1 MSMGKW
7 RTQMSDKTKSWNNF
21 GGRSWS
27 YDTAGNRLKTC
38 PQCRTEI
45 DSRARVCPNCH
56 SKQGLS
62 GKAKLVLVVVAF
74 FALPGVLGSGGKSG
88 SSTSTSTYVA
98 APTVGEQMTDDYVKY
113 VKTDLNGES
122 NCKSAV
128 ADMAKY
134 DLRWTNSWG
143 SSPFG
148 YYNRY
153 ALPDGYV
160 RLVGDEAE
168 AQNGFGGWV
177 RVNYTCL
184 YDPATQTVKNVAMNN
199 GRLPSTHGK

>member
-1 MSMGKW
+1 
-7 RTQMSDKTKSWNNF
+7 MSDTTKSWNNF
-21 GGRSWS
+21 GGHSWS
-27 YDTAGNRLKTC
+27 YDAAGNRLKTC

-45 DSRARVCPNCH
+45 NSRARVCPNCRG
-56 SKQGLS
+56 KQGLS
-62 GKAKLVLVVVAF
+62 GKAKVVLVVVAF
-74 FALPGVLGSGGKSG
+74 LALPGVMGGGGSG
-88 SSTSTSTYVA
+88 SSTSTPASSFKVA
-98 APTVGEQMTDDYVKY
+98 PAVGEQMTDGYVEY
-113 VKTDLNGES
+113 VKTDLKGDS
-122 NCKSAV
+122 NCKNAV

-184 YDPATQTVKNVAMNN
+184 YDPATQTVKNVILNQ
-199 GRLPSTHGK
+199 GRFSSNYGK